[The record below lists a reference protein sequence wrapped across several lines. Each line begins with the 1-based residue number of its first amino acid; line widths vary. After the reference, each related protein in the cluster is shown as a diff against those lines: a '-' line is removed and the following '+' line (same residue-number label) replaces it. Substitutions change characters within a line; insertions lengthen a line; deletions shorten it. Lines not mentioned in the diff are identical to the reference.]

1 MQEVPPNVE
10 RELLE
15 LDNQLCFAL
24 HSTARQL
31 IRAYRP
37 ALENLELTHPQY
49 LVMLVLFRWA
59 REREQRPTVK
69 ALGERLL
76 LDSGTLTPLLKRLEA
91 RGLVTRTRSSGDER
105 EVFVH
110 LTRAGRALQK
120 RALRVP
126 LSLVRHSRM
135 PLSEIVQ
142 LREGLKK
149 LRSAIAEAESH

>member
-1 MQEVPPNVE
+1 MPEVPSHVE
-10 RELLE
+10 HDLLE

-37 ALENLELTHPQY
+37 ALEGLELTHPQY

-59 REREQRPTVK
+59 RDREQRPTVK
-69 ALGERLL
+69 ALGERLM

-105 EVFVH
+105 E
-110 LTRAGRALQK
+110 
-120 RALRVP
+120 
-126 LSLVRHSRM
+126 
-135 PLSEIVQ
+135 
-142 LREGLKK
+142 
-149 LRSAIAEAESH
+149 